1 MSGDRKWMPVSIVC
15 LLTFVGL
22 TGATR
27 AADEAP
33 APKPP
38 DFARPNILF
47 IMADDHAAHALS
59 CDGSKINQTPN
70 LDRIAAAGMRFTNCF
85 VTNSLCGPSRA
96 ALLTGKYSHL
106 NGFRD
111 NAPKTVFDGSQQTFP
126 KLLQQTGYQTAI
138 IGKWHLNSEPTGFD
152 YWDILPGQ
160 GVYMNPSFIDKTGK
174 HVVKGYVTDIIT
186 DKALD
191 FMENKR
197 DKSKPFC
204 LLYHH
209 KAPHRSWVPDEKH
222 AKLYEDVDIPV
233 PETFDDDYTHRASGA
248 RDQQMQ
254 IDRDLNHED
263 LKQDPPPGLTGE
275 ALKTWK
281 YERFIKDYLRCIAS
295 IDDNVGRV
303 LDYLDKSGLAANT
316 IVIYTSDNGFFL
328 GDHGWFDKRWMYE
341 ESLRVPLLVRYPGHI
356 KPGSVSDAF
365 VLNEDFAETF
375 LGYAGAPIPPDMQGH
390 SIRPLLEG
398 GGVTPADWRKS
409 MYYHY
414 YEFPQPHH
422 VQPHIGVRTDRYK
435 LIQYYGT
442 GEWELFDLAK
452 DPHELNSV
460 YGDNNYTA
468 VQEEM
473 KTELK
478 RLRTELKDND
488 PLTVPADEKPGAKNG
503 AKGAKPE

>member
-1 MSGDRKWMPVSIVC
+1 VYVN
-15 LLTFVGL
+15 
-22 TGATR
+22 
-27 AADEAP
+27 P
-33 APKPP
+33 A
-38 DFARPNILF
+38 
-47 IMADDHAAHALS
+47 
-59 CDGSKINQTPN
+59 
-70 LDRIAAAGMRFTNCF
+70 
-85 VTNSLCGPSRA
+85 
-96 ALLTGKYSHL
+96 
-106 NGFRD
+106 
-111 NAPKTVFDGSQQTFP
+111 
-126 KLLQQTGYQTAI
+126 
-138 IGKWHLNSEPTGFD
+138 
-152 YWDILPGQ
+152 
-160 GVYMNPSFIDKTGK
+160 FIDTTGR

-191 FMENKR
+191 FLENKR

-233 PETFDDDYTHRASGA
+233 PETFDDDYSHRASGA

-254 IDRDLNHED
+254 IDRDLNHAD

-275 ALKTWK
+275 DLKKWK

-375 LGYAGAPIPPDMQGH
+375 LDYAGAPIPPDMQGR
-390 SIRPLLEG
+390 SIRPVLEG

-435 LIQYYGT
+435 LIEYYGT

-468 VQEEM
+468 VQEQM
-473 KTELK
+473 KAELQ

-488 PLTVPADEKPGAKNG
+488 PLTVPADEKEGGAK
-503 AKGAKPE
+503 K